1 MALTDGKRRALP
13 VAFGCSARRR
23 TYIDTPEYKG
33 LGLPMRLFRTP
44 GAIRMPPQPSAA
56 QTDALLAEFGVN
68 EADARA
74 LEDCGA
80 GAPVPHR
87 RVTPGMKTMTA
98 TEHEILY
105 EGARP
110 SRLDHAEPPA
120 ARQRLDAGG
129 YGRAG
134 RAL

>member
-56 QTDALLAEFGVN
+56 QTDALLAEFGVS

-74 LEDCGA
+74 LIADEAFHAVRDAASAELLGVV
-80 GAPVPHR
+80 GVHR
-87 RVTPGMKTMTA
+87 RDG
-98 TEHEILY
+98 
-105 EGARP
+105 GAREIGYWFAASAREARSRYAANASWAP
-110 SRLDHAEPPA
+110 SSSW
-120 ARQRLDAGG
+120 
-129 YGRAG
+129 
-134 RAL
+134 